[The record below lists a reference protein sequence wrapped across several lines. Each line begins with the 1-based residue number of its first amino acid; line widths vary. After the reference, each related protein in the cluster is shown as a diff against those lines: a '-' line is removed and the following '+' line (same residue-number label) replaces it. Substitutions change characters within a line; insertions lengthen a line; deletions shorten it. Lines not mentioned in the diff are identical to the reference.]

1 MPQRRKTHVKRAEIV
16 VSGAVQGVGFRYQVR
31 ALASK
36 FHLAGHAKNLDDG
49 TVEIICEGSQ
59 ESITALI
66 DKIRALKPPIE
77 VEDVQATYSDAR
89 GLTKFE
95 IILGDPTQELVE
107 GLGTGA
113 VYMNILMS
121 KQDQML
127 DKQDQ
132 MLGKQDQMLDKQDQ
146 TVSEIR
152 NLASTLERTMDARFE
167 KLEKEVREIK
177 ARLPN

>member
-1 MPQRRKTHVKRAEIV
+1 MKRAEIV
-16 VSGAVQGVGFRYQVR
+16 VSGTVQGVGFRYQVR

-49 TVEIICEGSQ
+49 TVEIICEGGQ

-66 DKIRALKPPIE
+66 DKIRALNPPIE
-77 VEDVQATYSDAR
+77 VEDVRATYSDAR

-95 IILGDPTQELVE
+95 IILGDPTQEMVE
-107 GLGTGA
+107 GLGAGA

-127 DKQDQ
+127 
-132 MLGKQDQMLDKQDQ
+132 GKQDQ

-152 NLASTLERTMDARFE
+152 NLSSSLEKTMDSRFE
-167 KLEKEVREIK
+167 NLEKEIREIK